1 MAMDSVPRLSRAR
14 HLQLPLY
21 SRALLPKE
29 PAILSELLVVLA
41 LIIANGFFSGSEI
54 ALLTLRSARVQ
65 ELNDRGTRAARA
77 IKALRDQPE
86 RFLATVQV
94 GISVVGATAAAF
106 GGATIA
112 ERLEPQLAAIPAL
125 AEYAEEISLG
135 AVVAA
140 VSFLSIVIGELVP
153 KSIALRAAERYAMI
167 SAVPLLWLS
176 FLARP
181 LVWLLTASSNLVLRP
196 LGDRTNFTEAR
207 YSPEELQH
215 MVEEATK
222 SGTLHPQAAE
232 IASRAIDMPSLT
244 AFDVMVPRQDVAMLP
259 KEATLAEAQ
268 RMISERP
275 HTRIPVYDGVRDNV
289 IGYINIKDLATRS
302 WDRSSAAAQA
312 GVPAERVSL
321 TSVDIASVVRP
332 PYFAPDM
339 KNALDLLR
347 EMQKERI
354 ALAIIVDERGGMSG
368 IVTIEDLLEE
378 LVGEI
383 FSEHAK
389 EGTDSIVRLSPSSA
403 IINGMTPIREVNRLL
418 DLDLPEDGEWNT
430 IAGLTI
436 GLSGRI
442 PSRGAKVMTSNGVE
456 IEVLDASARRVRT
469 VKVSR
474 IVAESEP
481 S

>member
-1 MAMDSVPRLSRAR
+1 L
-14 HLQLPLY
+14 
-21 SRALLPKE
+21 
-29 PAILSELLVVLA
+29 LSELLIVLA
-41 LIIANGFFSGSEI
+41 LILANGFFSGSEI
-54 ALLTLRSARVQ
+54 ALLTLRSARIQ
-65 ELNDRGTRAARA
+65 ELIDRGTPAARA

-94 GISVVGATAAAF
+94 GISVISATAAAF

-112 ERLEPQLAAIPAL
+112 ARLEPQLAAIPAL
-125 AEYAEEISLG
+125 AEYAEEIALG
-135 AVVAA
+135 LIVAA
-140 VSFLSIVIGELVP
+140 VSFLSIVVGELVP
-153 KSIALRAAERYAMI
+153 KSIALRSAERYAVI
-167 SAVPLLWLS
+167 AALPLLWLS
-176 FLARP
+176 YLARP

-222 SGTLHPQAAE
+222 SGTLHPQAGE

-275 HTRIPVYDGVRDNV
+275 HTRIPVYEGVRDNV
-289 IGYINIKDLATRS
+289 VGYINIKDLATRS
-302 WDRSSAAAQA
+302 WDRSSLSE
-312 GVPAERVSL
+312 GVNPVPAADRVSL
-321 TSVDIASVVRP
+321 MSLGISEVMRP

-354 ALAIIVDERGGMSG
+354 ALSIIVDERGGMAG
-368 IVTIEDLLEE
+368 IVTIEDLIEE

-389 EGTDSIVRLSPSSA
+389 EGIQAIVQTGPSSA
-403 IINGMTPIREVNRLL
+403 VIVGSTPIREVNRLL

-436 GLSGRI
+436 GLAGRI
-442 PSRGAKVMTSNGVE
+442 PERGAKVLTSNGVE

-474 IVAESEP
+474 IGSVSEP